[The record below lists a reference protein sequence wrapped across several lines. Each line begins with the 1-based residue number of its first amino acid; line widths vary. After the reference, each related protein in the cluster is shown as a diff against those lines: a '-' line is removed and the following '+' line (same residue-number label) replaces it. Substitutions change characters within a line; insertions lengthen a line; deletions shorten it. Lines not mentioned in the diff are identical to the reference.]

1 MEAGN
6 VKHGLASWAVFNGWE
21 PVHIPTVAP
30 LSPDWWVFDDLF
42 AAYSAVT
49 DGYYTEFDKLI
60 EQWDGELAEF
70 GSDPTRT
77 DWSRFRPLRLSR
89 EEDWSDWLAYLIEWS
104 DTGVFAQCLLAIPAQ
119 KQSEYA
125 LPLRVDREV
134 SHCRYR
140 ADIVV
145 QWSDDSHT
153 HIEVKVGD
161 EDLGKTGATGRE
173 MRSHYGQSRR
183 KWTNFIVML
192 SEQIQDWDE
201 LDHDEPGEP
210 PVKALTWADVSIAL
224 RRTLRSE
231 EKLLWRA
238 WAYSFVGAIEQRLIG
253 FPGHRLES
261 RPIENLDRKIRI
273 MKKGMEHEPANG

>member
-1 MEAGN
+1 MRIPALKQN
-6 VKHGLASWAVFNGWE
+6 DYGL
-21 PVHIPTVAP
+21 P
-30 LSPDWWVFDDLF
+30 LS
-42 AAYSAVT
+42 
-49 DGYYTEFDKLI
+49 
-60 EQWDGELAEF
+60 
-70 GSDPTRT
+70 
-77 DWSRFRPLRLSR
+77 
-89 EEDWSDWLAYLIEWS
+89 
-104 DTGVFAQCLLAIPAQ
+104 
-119 KQSEYA
+119 
-125 LPLRVDREV
+125 VDREV
-134 SHCRYR
+134 SYGAYR

-145 QWSDDSHT
+145 QWSDGSHT

-261 RPIENLDRKIRI
+261 RPIENLDTKIRI
-273 MKKGMEHEPANG
+273 MNKGLKHEPANG